1 MADILLVEDKD
12 SLRRV
17 LRLTLENAGYTV
29 AEAADARA
37 ALNEIANSRH
47 RLVLTDLRMPNG
59 SGLDVL
65 RSARSADA
73 DVPVIV
79 MTAFGSIDE
88 AVQAMKDGAHDFLQ
102 KPVDS
107 NHLLLLVDRAL
118 EQARLRTE
126 NILLR
131 EEWSRRYGF
140 PRIIGESEVVKRAV
154 AETQRVAQTEATVL
168 LLGESGT
175 GKELFARA
183 VHHLSPR
190 RDQPFVAINCAAI
203 PETLIENELFGHERG
218 AFTGA
223 SDRRQGKFEL
233 AGGGT
238 VFLDEIGELPL
249 GVQGKLLRAI
259 EEKMIDRIGG
269 RAPVAV
275 DVRVVAAT
283 NKDLKTA
290 VDNGQ
295 FRGDLFFRLAVFPIE
310 IPPLRERGAFT
321 GASDRRQGKFELAGG
336 GTVFLDE
343 IGELPLGVQGKL
355 LRAIE
360 EKMIDRIGGR
370 APVAVDV
377 RVVAATNKDLKTAV
391 DNGQFR
397 GDLFFRLAVFP
408 IEIPPLRDRGDDVT
422 LLARHFAAEIGR
434 ELRGREAQLSDEAV
448 AALKLH
454 RWPGNVR
461 ELENAIERACILS
474 DTLKLEPADLGLGPT
489 ATDGP
494 DALQQVDLSGTL
506 SDVAHRVLRIVERR
520 KIQAA
525 LVANDGNKSKTAEDL
540 GVSYK
545 TLLNKIKDYTL

>member
-1 MADILLVEDKD
+1 VADILLVEDKD

-17 LRLTLENAGYTV
+17 LRLTLENAGYSV
-29 AEAADARA
+29 AEAIDARA
-37 ALNEIANSRH
+37 ALNEIATSRH

-65 RSARSADA
+65 RSARAADA

-107 NHLLLLVDRAL
+107 NHLLLLVERAL

-126 NILLR
+126 NVLLR

-140 PRIIGESEVVKRAV
+140 PRILGESETLKRAV
-154 AETQRVAQTEATVL
+154 GETQRVAQTEATVL

-183 VHHLSPR
+183 VHHLSAR
-190 RDQPFVAINCAAI
+190 RDNAFVAINCAAI

-223 SDRRQGKFEL
+223 TDRRQGKFEL
-233 AGGGT
+233 ASGGT

-249 GVQGKLLRAI
+249 AVQGKLLRAI
-259 EEKMIDRIGG
+259 EEKVVDRIGG
-269 RAPVAV
+269 SAPVAV

-283 NKDLKTA
+283 NKDLKAA

-310 IPPLRERGAFT
+310 
-321 GASDRRQGKFELAGG
+321 
-336 GTVFLDE
+336 V
-343 IGELPLGVQGKL
+343 
-355 LRAIE
+355 
-360 EKMIDRIGGR
+360 
-370 APVAVDV
+370 
-377 RVVAATNKDLKTAV
+377 
-391 DNGQFR
+391 
-397 GDLFFRLAVFP
+397 
-408 IEIPPLRDRGDDVT
+408 PPLRDRGDDIIV
-422 LLARHFAAEIGR
+422 LAQHFAAEIGR
-434 ELRGREAQLSDEAV
+434 ELRGREAQLSSGAV
-448 AALKLH
+448 DALKQH
-454 RWPGNVR
+454 HWPGNVR

-474 DTLKLEPADLGLGPT
+474 DSLILEPADLGLGPS
-489 ATDGP
+489 AMHESES
-494 DALQQVDLSGTL
+494 LEQLDLSGTL
-506 SDVAHRVLRIVERR
+506 SEVAHRALRIVERR
-520 KIQAA
+520 KIVRA
-525 LVANDGNKSKTAEDL
+525 LEANHGNKSKTAEDL

-545 TLLNKIKDYTL
+545 TLLNKIKEYAL

>member
-29 AEAADARA
+29 AEAVDART

-65 RSARSADA
+65 RSARAADA

-107 NHLLLLVDRAL
+107 NHLLLLVERAL

-126 NILLR
+126 NVLLR

-140 PRIIGESEVVKRAV
+140 PRIIGESDVVKRAV

-183 VHHLSPR
+183 VHHLSAR
-190 RDQPFVAINCAAI
+190 RDKPFVAINCAAI

-223 SDRRQGKFEL
+223 SERRLGKFEL
-233 AGGGT
+233 AAGGT
-238 VFLDEIGELPL
+238 IFLDEIGELPL

-283 NKDLKTA
+283 NKDLK
-290 VDNGQ
+290 V
-295 FRGDLFFRLAVFPIE
+295 
-310 IPPLRERGAFT
+310 
-321 GASDRRQGKFELAGG
+321 
-336 GTVFLDE
+336 
-343 IGELPLGVQGKL
+343 
-355 LRAIE
+355 
-360 EKMIDRIGGR
+360 
-370 APVAVDV
+370 
-377 RVVAATNKDLKTAV
+377 AV

-408 IEIPPLRDRGDDVT
+408 IEIPPLRDRGEDVT
-422 LLARHFAAEIGR
+422 LLARHFAADIGR

-448 AALKLH
+448 ASLKQH

-474 DTLKLEPADLGLGPT
+474 DTLKLEPADLGLGAT
-489 ATDGP
+489 ANEDP
-494 DALQQVDLSGTL
+494 DALGQLDLSGTL
-506 SDVAHRVLRIVERR
+506 SDVAHRALRVVERR
-520 KIQAA
+520 KIQSA
-525 LVANDGNKSKTAEDL
+525 LAANDGNKSRTAEDL

-545 TLLNKIKDYTL
+545 TLLNKMKEYTL